1 MELAK
6 VNCGWKGCSNAFAS
20 IEGMNV
26 HVQADHMVYRVL
38 VQTEYQGNSHVQQ
51 PYDQQQP
58 ARAPAAVPQIM
69 PVKEEARPQETTP
82 PQSPLE
88 LQGGA
93 PPPAAAPQPIAH
105 PSIPP
110 YSPMTIPQTPS
121 LVLAPQLAP
130 YPEVP
135 VAPGAPRENLNYSGP
150 IIKVEREI
158 VIEDP
163 AEIVQMPA
171 AAATSS
177 GALILNTP
185 PPADVTLAA
194 SGDFSRGG
202 ATSSSS
208 NRRIS
213 IGGGRGKDKKHRN
226 IQSKFW
232 TYTDQESYRCNA
244 KSCGA
249 EFSSANGAR
258 LHWNA
263 NHEVAAPIENR
274 SATPSSSM
282 VRAPAS
288 RKRVAG
294 GGARRSASGN
304 RTGTKRQKC
313 NHDGCTKYFMSRK
326 ALDNHIQVIH
336 GGQEREHG
344 GLDQH
349 SDDEEF
355 EHQHVV
361 ASDDAEQHGDEH
373 HEQEHHRGDEYE
385 QEEEEEEDLQLG
397 QDVGFFWMK
406 MSKNR

>member
-51 PYDQQQP
+51 PYDQQQQA
-58 ARAPAAVPQIM
+58 ARAAAVPQIM
-69 PVKEEARPQETTP
+69 HVKVSEEARAQETTP

-93 PPPAAAPQPIAH
+93 PPAPAAPAAPQPIAH

-110 YSPMTIPQTPS
+110 YSPMTTHPAQTPS

-130 YPEVP
+130 YPE
-135 VAPGAPRENLNYSGP
+135 APGATPRENLNYSGP

-163 AEIVQMPA
+163 SEIVQLPPA
-171 AAATSS
+171 ASS

-202 ATSSSS
+202 ATSSSLT
-208 NRRIS
+208 RRIS
-213 IGGGRGKDKKHRN
+213 TGGGRGKIDKKNRN
-226 IQSKFW
+226 YHSKYW
-232 TYTDQESYRCNA
+232 SYTDQESYRCNA

-249 EFSSANGAR
+249 EFSSANAVR

-263 NHEVAAPIENR
+263 NHELAPIENR
-274 SATPSSSM
+274 AAPSTSI

-288 RKRVAG
+288 RKRAAG

-304 RTGTKRQKC
+304 RSGTRRQRC
-313 NHDGCTKYFMSRK
+313 NRDGCTKYFMSKK
-326 ALDNHIQVIH
+326 ALENHIQVLH
-336 GGQEREHG
+336 ADQEEEQG

-361 ASDDAEQHGDEH
+361 ASDDTEHGDEQ
-373 HEQEHHRGDEYE
+373 HEQELHRGDEYD

-397 QDVGFFWMK
+397 QEITFAHNGGF
-406 MSKNR
+406 

>member
-93 PPPAAAPQPIAH
+93 PPPAPAAPQPIAH

-135 VAPGAPRENLNYSGP
+135 VAPRENLNYSGP

-163 AEIVQMPA
+163 AEVVQMPA

-185 PPADVTLAA
+185 PPVDVTLAA

-263 NHEVAAPIENR
+263 NHEVAAPTENR

-294 GGARRSASGN
+294 GGARRRSASGN
-304 RTGTKRQKC
+304 RTGTKRQRC

-336 GGQEREHG
+336 GGQEGEHG

-361 ASDDAEQHGDEH
+361 ASDDVEQHGDEH

-397 QDVGFFWMK
+397 QDIAFAHNGNVY
-406 MSKNR
+406 

>member
-51 PYDQQQP
+51 PYDQQQQA
-58 ARAPAAVPQIM
+58 ARAAAVPQIM
-69 PVKEEARPQETTP
+69 HVKEEARAQETTP

-93 PPPAAAPQPIAH
+93 PPAPAAPAAPQPIAH

-110 YSPMTIPQTPS
+110 YSPMTTHPAQTPS
-121 LVLAPQLAP
+121 LVLAPQLLRTQKLRVLLLLP
-130 YPEVP
+130 
-135 VAPGAPRENLNYSGP
+135 
-150 IIKVEREI
+150 
-158 VIEDP
+158 
-163 AEIVQMPA
+163 PA
-171 AAATSS
+171 ASS

-202 ATSSSS
+202 ATSSSLT
-208 NRRIS
+208 RRIS
-213 IGGGRGKDKKHRN
+213 TGGGRGKIDKKNRN
-226 IQSKFW
+226 YHSKYW
-232 TYTDQESYRCNA
+232 SYTDQESYRCNA

-249 EFSSANGAR
+249 EFSSANAVR

-263 NHEVAAPIENR
+263 NHELAPIENR
-274 SATPSSSM
+274 AAPSTSI

-288 RKRVAG
+288 RKRAAG

-304 RTGTKRQKC
+304 RSGTRRQRC
-313 NHDGCTKYFMSRK
+313 NRDGCTKYFMSKK
-326 ALDNHIQVIH
+326 ALENHIQVLH
-336 GGQEREHG
+336 ADQEEEQG

-361 ASDDAEQHGDEH
+361 ASDDTEHGDEQ
-373 HEQEHHRGDEYE
+373 HEQELHRGDEYD

-397 QDVGFFWMK
+397 QEAQIA
-406 MSKNR
+406 